1 MELRTEHNIKTH
13 RSKRLVVCFNF
24 ETREAWYTVEIRGPG
39 IYDHVQTQDFAWA
52 CKVYDELF
60 NVNNSTI

>member
-1 MELRTEHNIKTH
+1 MILRSEHNSKTR
-13 RSKRLVVCFNF
+13 RSKRFVVCFNY

-39 IYDHVQTQDFAWA
+39 IYDHVSTQDFAWA